1 MMNNNSKNNDYN
13 NTLSPSFIAKGGGS
27 GMGPPASAP
36 HPMLEIPG
44 RSNNALTCDHE
55 DSHWLISVTF

>member
-1 MMNNNSKNNDYN
+1 MMIIIVKIMIIII
-13 NTLSPSFIAKGGGS
+13 TLFPPLLAKGGGS